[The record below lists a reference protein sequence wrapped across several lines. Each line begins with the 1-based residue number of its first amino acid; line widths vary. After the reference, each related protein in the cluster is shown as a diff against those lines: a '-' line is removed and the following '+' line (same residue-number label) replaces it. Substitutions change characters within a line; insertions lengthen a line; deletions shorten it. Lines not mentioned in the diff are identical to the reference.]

1 MLSSLLERLSPL
13 KICDENLSIQKS
25 LGYSNKIFKLKEI
38 KCFSTEDIDKV
49 IICNF
54 NVSRSPVCLYDRNEA
69 ATTERKLDKAKDSN
83 YTN

>member
-1 MLSSLLERLSPL
+1 MK

-25 LGYSNKIFKLKEI
+25 LGYSNTVFKLKGS

-54 NVSRSPVCLYDRNEA
+54 DVSRSPVCLYDRNEA
-69 ATTERKLDKAKDSN
+69 ATTERKLDKVKASN
-83 YTN
+83 HTN